1 MMYKINFNGNYNGTS
16 GCHGKL
22 VTRANLQSTLD
33 SLLDAG
39 MQVHHISKIVEQR
52 MQGSE

>member
-1 MMYKINFNGNYNGTS
+1 MMYKINFNGNYKGVS

-22 VTRANLQSTLD
+22 VTIANLQSTLD

-39 MQVHHISKIVEQR
+39 MRVHYV
-52 MQGSE
+52 SEIIG